1 MLRKRFRMLPVF
13 LLVLLLHMRFHKLPV
28 FPPVLLLHTLF
39 RMLQMCS
46 ALCPLSIQQ
55 D

>member
-1 MLRKRFRMLPVF
+1 MRFRKLPVF
-13 LLVLLLHMRFHKLPV
+13 LPVLLLHMRFHKLPV

-39 RMLQMCS
+39 RMLQMRS